1 MNEEITIEKILNKA
15 DVLYNTYGETYSHI
29 EKYVK
34 KYEIEENNSTLILN
48 FLLNSSYKKLLEN
61 LVAKNLNE
69 SHDYLQELSNKFVAI
84 RQLNLSEIAHIK
96 SKEIEYQINNPYFFR
111 KIRKEYR
118 ILLNELNDL
127 DNEAKNIVDLEKF
140 KLELENIIERLRNLE
155 YEIEEEKKSGLYR
168 IILNIGVWGI
178 PILIGFY
185 QLIAMQYIAMNPY
198 LPLIF
203 YVIALFAVYFFFKSF
218 SHIKLL
224 YTSLKAEKFKNSFT
238 ILFLFLIFLISH
250 TLISVYNVGFEFNE
264 KLNTIFA
271 IFMLSLILVISAKE
285 KIKKIKKKSIIKEF
299 RDLEIKYGIEE
310 NREIK
315 NYFSTIEGLYS
326 LYS

>member
-48 FLLNSSYKKLLEN
+48 FLLKSSYKELLES

-111 KIRKEYR
+111 KTRREYR
-118 ILLNELNDL
+118 MLLNELNDL
-127 DNEAKNIVDLEKF
+127 DNDAKNIVDLEKF
-140 KLELENIIERLRNLE
+140 KFELENIIERLRNLE

-218 SHIKLL
+218 IHIKLL

-238 ILFLFLIFLISH
+238 ILMLFLIFLISN
-250 TLISVYNVGFEFNE
+250 TLINVYNAGFEFNE
-264 KLNTIFA
+264 KLNAIFA
-271 IFMLSLILVISAKE
+271 ILLISLILVITAKE

-326 LYS
+326 

>member
-1 MNEEITIEKILNKA
+1 MNEEITIEKILNKT
-15 DVLYNTYGETYSHI
+15 DILYNTYGDTYSHI

-48 FLLNSSYKKLLEN
+48 FLLNSSYKNVLES

-203 YVIALFAVYFFFKSF
+203 YVIALFAVYCLLKSVI
-218 SHIKLL
+218 HIKLL
-224 YTSLKAEKFKNSFT
+224 YSSLKADKFKNSFSIF
-238 ILFLFLIFLISH
+238 ILFGTIYISSSLINM
-250 TLISVYNVGFEFNE
+250 YNAGFEFNADTYGRF
-264 KLNTIFA
+264 TIFLLFLM
-271 IFMLSLILVISAKE
+271 IVILVAKE
-285 KIKKIKKKSIIKEF
+285 KIGKIKKKSIIKEF
-299 RDLEIKYGIEE
+299 RDLELIYGIEE
-310 NREIK
+310 NRELK
-315 NYFSTIEGLYS
+315 RFFSSIES
-326 LYS
+326 FVNM